1 MNKKNIVS
9 DKWEKITLGEVC
21 SVVNGGTPKTNVSR
35 YWGGQHAWITPAEMG
50 KLESPFV
57 EKTRRT
63 LTDDGLD
70 KCSASLLPAQSVIL
84 SSRAPIGYLVINKIP
99 MATNQGCRGLIP
111 CDQLHYKFLY
121 YFLVSN
127 VRLLDDLGA
136 GTTFKELSATKL
148 KGVFI
153 PFPPLSE
160 QKKIVAIL
168 DEAFTAIETATAN
181 TKKNLANA
189 KELFESQLDQVF
201 GDNAVTSGWNK
212 IPLEDL
218 CEFRNGLWK
227 GKKPPYVH
235 VGVIRNTNFTK
246 SCTLNDDNIAY
257 LDVEESK
264 FANRQLQFG
273 DLILERSGGGPNQ
286 PVGRVVTFE
295 KTEGLFSFSNF
306 TSVIRVADPLKLS
319 FQFLYRALCWYYFS
333 GATEGMQ
340 HRSTGI
346 RNLNFTT
353 YKQLQIPFP
362 PIVKQKRIATTLDKA
377 FVASENLTQIGKQK
391 LAHLADLK
399 QSILHKAFSGELT
412 ADSKATNL

>member
-1 MNKKNIVS
+1 MS
-9 DKWEKITLGEVC
+9 DKWEQTTLGEVC
-21 SVVNGGTPKTNVSR
+21 EVIAGQSPRGSNYNVS
-35 YWGGQHAWITPAEMG
+35 G
-50 KLESPFV
+50 KGLPFYQGKKQFGKKYIGSPV
-57 EKTRRT
+57 KWTTQVTQEA
-63 LTDDGLD
+63 LAGDVLM
-70 KCSASLLPAQSVIL
+70 SV
-84 SSRAPIGYLVINKIP
+84 RAPVGPINFATERICIGRGLAAIRAKKQIHRDFVFYLLLSKQNEIKGTEGAVFASINKTQIE
-99 MATNQGCRGLIP
+99 NIQIS
-111 CDQLHYKFLY
+111 K
-121 YFLVSN
+121 
-127 VRLLDDLGA
+127 
-136 GTTFKELSATKL
+136 
-148 KGVFI
+148 
-153 PFPPLSE
+153 PPLAE

-168 DEAFTAIETATAN
+168 DEAFAAIETATAN